1 MLALTHQRAAIVA
14 ISRDVVLGMADEHQS
29 AQTLDIGAGMAWST
43 PEEARA
49 RAERE
54 KPMWQ
59 EAVRLSGA
67 RVE

>member
-1 MLALTHQRAAIVA
+1 MRKRFL
-14 ISRDVVLGMADEHQS
+14 DV
-29 AQTLDIGAGMAWST
+29 GAGMAWST

-59 EAVRLSGA
+59 EAVRISGA